1 MSYVSMGKMVIP
13 CYVLE
18 DGTRILSG
26 NAMQN
31 ALKLQDES
39 DNKSGTRLARY
50 LNQKSLEPFIYKG
63 KEIGHFDPIIC
74 YRGEQK
80 IIYIFALLI
89 IN

>member
-1 MSYVSMGKMVIP
+1 
-13 CYVLE
+13 
-18 DGTRILSG
+18 
-26 NAMQN
+26 MQN

-80 IIYIFALLI
+80 INGFEATVLADICDGFLEARKNIKFI
-89 IN
+89 